1 MPVYNGEKYLEETI
15 NSVLNQSYKN
25 FEFIIVN
32 DGSRDS
38 SMQVVNKY
46 SGNKQVKIYEKENT
60 GVAHTRNF
68 ALTKCKGDY
77 VAFIDQDDLWEKDYL
92 ENQINT
98 LEVNNADIIYSNGKV
113 IDKNGEFIRELYTS
127 SYFHEDTLLKL
138 ITHNYIMSPTQVVSK
153 LKIVKKVGGFY
164 EPKNGSGPDDWG
176 LWLRLKINNE
186 KIVYNKSKLVNYRLH
201 DSNNS
206 YNRLA
211 MEEAKLELI
220 VDIFKIANIENNY
233 KNKKLSDLYL
243 NLALINSSEKS
254 YTKMINYLKESIKLN
269 LFSIFDKRIVKIPLN
284 LLNIKKY
291 N

>member
-1 MPVYNGEKYLEETI
+1 
-15 NSVLNQSYKN
+15 
-25 FEFIIVN
+25 
-32 DGSRDS
+32 
-38 SMQVVNKY
+38 
-46 SGNKQVKIYEKENT
+46 
-60 GVAHTRNF
+60 
-68 ALTKCKGDY
+68 
-77 VAFIDQDDLWEKDYL
+77 
-92 ENQINT
+92 
-98 LEVNNADIIYSNGKV
+98 
-113 IDKNGEFIRELYTS
+113 
-127 SYFHEDTLLKL
+127 
-138 ITHNYIMSPTQVVSK
+138 MSPTQVVSK